1 MPVTLAPGERIIIEA
16 MQRGDKLTAV
26 FMVTPAFAKLTDSAN
41 EDSIVALGDV
51 LGLENL
57 GLIIR
62 STTDPVAVDFDLTEA
77 GKAWT
82 EEVTPPEQPTPTP
95 TPTPTVVISKTPS
108 FFMRY
113 KYPLMAAAAVILF
126 IIVYFVAR

>member
-1 MPVTLAPGERIIIEA
+1 MSVILAPGERLIIEA

-57 GLIIR
+57 GLITR
-62 STTDPVAVDFDLTEA
+62 STTDPVTVDFDLTDA
-77 GKAWT
+77 GKEWK
-82 EEVTPPEQPTPTP
+82 EEITPPTPPTQPTPPVVTP
-95 TPTPTVVISKTPS
+95 KTPS
-108 FFMRY
+108 FFARY
-113 KYPLMAAAAVILF
+113 KYYLALAAAIILF